1 MPNCK
6 SSYQV
11 RAYAV
16 SVLERADD
24 EELQCYLLQL
34 VQALRFERSDKSR
47 LSHFLVKRCT
57 CFVLVVCLCV
67 CFMHVLVH
75 CVNVLVQDY
84 NVGSLF
90 VNHILSFWTFDSIEE
105 H

>member
-1 MPNCK
+1 MLLWFVIP
-6 SSYQV
+6 SLQV

-47 LSHFLVKRCT
+47 LCQFLVQRCMPSIPLWKSIDIMKL
-57 CFVLVVCLCV
+57 FSCL
-67 CFMHVLVH
+67 
-75 CVNVLVQDY
+75 
-84 NVGSLF
+84 
-90 VNHILSFWTFDSIEE
+90 
-105 H
+105 

>member
-1 MPNCK
+1 MYDLILQLLFHSNGEICTSLK
-6 SSYQV
+6 NQMRAFITASFQV

-47 LSHFLVKRCT
+47 LSHFLVQRGRCT
-57 CFVLVVCLCV
+57 RV
-67 CFMHVLVH
+67 
-75 CVNVLVQDY
+75 
-84 NVGSLF
+84 
-90 VNHILSFWTFDSIEE
+90 
-105 H
+105 

>member
-1 MPNCK
+1 MYPLILQLLFLIFIRRILCTFK
-6 SSYQV
+6 EPTASFQV

-47 LSHFLVKRCT
+47 LSHFLVQRGMT
-57 CFVLVVCLCV
+57 MSV
-67 CFMHVLVH
+67 
-75 CVNVLVQDY
+75 
-84 NVGSLF
+84 
-90 VNHILSFWTFDSIEE
+90 
-105 H
+105 